1 MGKSKRAVNGYVAE
15 LQEKKVCRVRPGAN
29 QYARTQFEIAE
40 SYWPYERALPD
51 LQSPNDAHVSS
62 ASSARQ
68 QPGLSS
74 YVGSVRK
81 MFLRLSCGK
90 RNFGPADEKFAAEL
104 AQAGVLLAVVEDA
117 LLLGEARKY
126 LSWLNHG
133 ASEPIGSLEYF
144 RPLIEEVQQQ
154 QQPLP
159 AAYKEYLRS
168 TDTKSRTFAASAGAK
183 K

>member
-1 MGKSKRAVNGYVAE
+1 MKPSSKEPGIKTVVG
-15 LQEKKVCRVRPGAN
+15 QVRLKQVSGWFA
-29 QYARTQFEIAE
+29 ADE
-40 SYWPYERALPD
+40 SFARALE
-51 LQSPNDAHVSS
+51 L
-62 ASSARQ
+62 
-68 QPGLSS
+68 LSD
-74 YVGSVRK
+74 GAFRLFVRK

-90 RNFGPADEKFAAEL
+90 RNFGPADEKFAEEL

-133 ASEPIGSLEYF
+133 ASAPIGSLEYF

-154 QQPLP
+154 PLP
-159 AAYKEYLRS
+159 AAYKEYLRAS
-168 TDTKSRTFAASAGAK
+168 TKQFARRWSKNAGLKAQYADTKSRTFATSAGAK